1 MSHSTDEPQRATA
14 TDGVSRRRLL
24 RASGGVAVTVAGVPA
39 VSGLAGAQSDGEGE
53 NESPRDDK
61 YTHGVLSNSTPK
73 FGNNDFVGL
82 YLLVEDPHN
91 NPDTTGVSS
100 CDVIESDDRI
110 AAYNATISEKVD
122 TGAQSEAEQTVV
134 YVPAQDSA
142 VQTGKQFAINDQT
155 DCSGGHTAVQLEQV
169 GSSSIETAATN
180 GTGETTTATGTAGT
194 TDDGPVTDEPE
205 SETTAASSP
214 GFSALTGVL
223 GVGAAGL
230 AALKRAGD
238 GE

>member
-1 MSHSTDEPQRATA
+1 MSHSTDEPRRATA

-24 RASGGVAVTVAGVPA
+24 RAGSAAAAVAGVPA
-39 VSGLAGAQSDGEGE
+39 LSGLAGAQSDGEDE
-53 NESPRDDK
+53 EKDDI
-61 YTHGVLSNSTPK
+61 YTNGVLSNSTPK
-73 FGNNDFVGL
+73 FGNSDFTGL
-82 YLLVEDPHN
+82 YLLVEDPQN
-91 NPDTTGVSS
+91 DPDTTGVSS

-122 TGAQSEAEQTVV
+122 VGAESEAEETTL
-134 YVPAQDSA
+134 YIPAQDST
-142 VQTGKQFAINDQT
+142 VETGNQYVVNSQT
-155 DCSGGHTAVQLEQV
+155 DCPGGHTSVKLEQV

-180 GTGETTTATGTAGT
+180 GTGETTTVTDTAGT

-205 SETTAASSP
+205 SETTEASSP

-230 AALKRAGD
+230 AALKRAGS
-238 GE
+238 GEDDQ